1 MHETKNR
8 NKVPGIKK
16 SVWSRMLG
24 FAPAAALLLWLLP
37 VRAQEAA
44 SPAPPPSPGA
54 GAPAGAAAA
63 PTAPTAPPGA
73 AEGHGEAGAPGMPGA
88 GAPTGAEGAHPA
100 PAAGTGTSGEG
111 TPGMPASGTIE
122 SHGPATDHAEGAA
135 GTSAHGADAHGSGA
149 HAEGKHEESISI
161 HLPTWITGMLKKV
174 YHGGPVSISV
184 DGAVGEGGAPVGAA
198 DLTGQTATITHK
210 DEHGHGAPEKVTGT
224 IASVGT
230 TRPSPGMPVES
241 VTISGRQVILLN
253 PKATFTLEKMFPEAV
268 VISFLTALGILGV
281 AMLMAK
287 NPSRIPTPLQ
297 SAGEIIYEKLDN
309 FVAPLIGP
317 TYQRYLPLAATAFL
331 YILTM
336 NLVGLIPGW
345 SSPTANLNVT
355 AGMAIVVVVFVQIE
369 GIRTNGFV
377 GYLKHFVGEP
387 AWLGPLNFPLH
398 IVGELA
404 KILSL
409 SMRLFGNIFGE
420 DVVIIILLGLGA
432 KVFLPI
438 QALLLPLAV
447 FTSFVQ
453 AMVFT
458 ILMCVYIAL
467 MTTHEEHGEHDHG
480 GGHEHTHGDDHGHAH
495 AHAH

>member
-1 MHETKNR
+1 MRETKNP
-8 NKVPGIKK
+8 NKVSAVKK
-16 SVWSRMLG
+16 SRWRRILG
-24 FAPAAALLLWLLP
+24 LAPAAALLLWLLP

-44 SPAPPPSPGA
+44 TPAAPPAP
-54 GAPAGAAAA
+54 GAAA
-63 PTAPTAPPGA
+63 PSTAPTAPSGAVEGPG
-73 AEGHGEAGAPGMPGA
+73 GTGTPGVH
-88 GAPTGAEGAHPA
+88 APTDSEAAHPA
-100 PAAGTGTSGEG
+100 PAAGAGTSGEG
-111 TPGMPASGTIE
+111 AHGTAAPGAGE
-122 SHGPATDHAEGAA
+122 SHGPATEHAEGAA
-135 GTSAHGADAHGSGA
+135 GTAAHGADTHGSGA
-149 HAEGKHEESISI
+149 HGEGKHEETLSI
-161 HLPTWITGMLKKV
+161 HLPTWITGILKTI
-174 YHGGPVSISV
+174 YHRGPVTISV
-184 DGAVGEGGAPVGAA
+184 DGAVGEGGNPVGAA
-198 DLTGQTATITHK
+198 DLTGQTATITHH

-224 IASVGT
+224 IAAVGT
-230 TRPSPGMPVES
+230 TTPAPGMPVES
-241 VTISGRQVILLN
+241 VTISGRQVILIN
-253 PKATFTLEKMFPEAV
+253 PKATFSLEKMFPEAV

-281 AMLMAK
+281 AILMAK

-317 TYQRYLPLAATAFL
+317 TYQRYLPLAGTAFL

-369 GIRTNGFV
+369 GIRTNGFI

-432 KVFLPI
+432 KVFCPI

-480 GGHEHTHGDDHGHAH
+480 SGHEHSHGDDHGHAH